1 MARLHG
7 EIALQAEKM
16 VDIADERSFH
26 AVLTAEV
33 EAVETHSV
41 AEIKVAVPGLA
52 SDQVTAK
59 YFVSRILGGA

>member
-1 MARLHG
+1 
-7 EIALQAEKM
+7 M